1 VARPRSRGFEAQREQ
16 LLAAAARLFANQGY
30 TATTMQ
36 QVASAAG
43 VGKATL
49 YHYVRDKPALLAAI
63 AGGHVARLQAL
74 VDEVAAEAARERLAP
89 EPQLAR
95 LIERFLRAYAHAQ
108 HEHRVLTEDVKFL
121 PAPEREALLAGQR
134 RVVTAFAMAVAAI
147 RPELDAA
154 QLAKPVAMLLFGMIN
169 WTFTWLRADGTL
181 THAALAPLVTQ
192 LFVGGLKALPAGAL
206 APAPALGG
214 LSAPG

>member
-1 VARPRSRGFEAQREQ
+1 MARPRSQGFEAQREQ
-16 LLAAAARLFANQGY
+16 LLAAAARLFAHQGY

-63 AGGHVARLQAL
+63 AGGHVARLEAL

-89 EPQLAR
+89 EPHLAR

-121 PAPEREALLAGQR
+121 PAPERDALLAGQR
-134 RVVTAFAMAVAAI
+134 RVVTAFAEAVAAI
-147 RPELDAA
+147 RPELAPA

-169 WTFTWLRADGTL
+169 WTFTWLRGDGRL

-192 LFVGGLKALPAGAL
+192 LFVGGLRALPAGTL
-206 APAPALGG
+206 EPTPAAAV
-214 LSAPG
+214 SARR

>member
-1 VARPRSRGFEAQREQ
+1 VARPRSPGFDAQREQ

-36 QVASAAG
+36 QVAAAAG

-74 VDEVAAEAARERLAP
+74 VDAVAAEAARERLAP
-89 EPQLAR
+89 EPHLAR
-95 LIERFLRAYAHAQ
+95 LIERFLRAYADAQ

-121 PAPEREALLAGQR
+121 PAAEREALLAGQR
-134 RVVTAFAMAVAAI
+134 RVVQAFAEAVAAI
-147 RPELDAA
+147 RPELAPA
-154 QLAKPVAMLLFGMIN
+154 RLAKPVAMLLFGMIN

-181 THAALAPLVTQ
+181 SHAALAPLVTR
-192 LFVGGLKALPAGAL
+192 LFVGGLQSLPAA
-206 APAPALGG
+206 G
-214 LSAPG
+214 LPRR